1 MDNLAGD
8 PTDKSSHDKIK
19 IKLNPENIT
28 ERNEIAKLNF
38 EIASGKKE
46 KRGEDRIY
54 PDAKEVWDRKTAIIC
69 DGMGGRPLAGEA
81 AEIALNSLKWY
92 LGEYFGNE
100 MTTQNAQDQMNKAL
114 IYANENIKEFNK
126 LNNVKHQ
133 REQWRHQTEIS
144 GELLSGTTVSALK
157 FYQDIETS
165 EERAIIGNVADSRV
179 YKFNP
184 QNSELE
190 CLTLDRIS
198 LVNESGSGIET
209 VYQQQESL
217 AESESEAEL
226 NGRNLVAHPLD
237 GKDFTPYIIKIAVN
251 PGDRLIITSDGIH
264 DNLKNSEIREIIK
277 NAKSSDEAKTTLL
290 KKADE
295 RSKEEGQN
303 PRAKP
308 DDMSAIVI
316 YIHKS

>member
-1 MDNLAGD
+1 MDNLAGNLGD
-8 PTDKSSHDKIK
+8 RSSHDKIE
-19 IKLNPENIT
+19 IKFNPGNIP
-28 ERNEIAKLNF
+28 ERNEIAKLDF
-38 EIASGKKE
+38 EIASGKIR
-46 KRGEDRIY
+46 KRDEDRIY
-54 PDAKEVWDRKTAIIC
+54 PNEGEDWDRKTVAIC

-92 LGEYFGNE
+92 LDKNFAEKI
-100 MTTQNAQDQMNKAL
+100 TSKNAQDQMHKAL
-114 IYANENIKEFNK
+114 IFANENINEFNK
-126 LNNVKHQ
+126 LDNVRHL
-133 REQWRHQTEIS
+133 REQWGHQTGIS

-157 FYQDIETS
+157 FYQDIETG

-179 YKFNP
+179 YRLDS

-198 LVNESGSGIET
+198 LANELGIET
-209 VYQQQESL
+209 VYQQQKSL
-217 AESESEAEL
+217 AESENKAEL

-237 GKDFTPYIIKIAVN
+237 GKDFTPYIIKIVVN

-264 DNLKNSEIREIIK
+264 DNLKDSEINEIIR

-308 DDMSAIVI
+308 DDMSVIVI